1 MHNLDLSRVGCRD
14 ASPVQG
20 VYSPKAFSKAYAVR
34 SAGLE
39 G

>member
-1 MHNLDLSRVGCRD
+1 MNNLDLSRVGCRD

-20 VYSPKAFSKAYAVR
+20 VYTPKAFSKAYAVR